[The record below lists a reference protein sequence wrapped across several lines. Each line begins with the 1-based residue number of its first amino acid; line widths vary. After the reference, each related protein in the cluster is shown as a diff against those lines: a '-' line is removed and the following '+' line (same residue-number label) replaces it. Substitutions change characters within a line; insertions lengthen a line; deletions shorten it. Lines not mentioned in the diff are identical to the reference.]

1 MQILNTGGHGWKSS
15 TKYMT
20 LTANNYVWDIIIK
33 IVWNRNVIYVTV
45 HENHFKI
52 TASTNSDLL

>member
-33 IVWNRNVIYVTV
+33 LFGISNRTAIYIKVP
-45 HENHFKI
+45 ENY
-52 TASTNSDLL
+52 L